1 MSERRAAALG
11 AGVIGALLL
20 VVGLLMIATGVFART
35 HSFGG
40 GGGGEDRRATA
51 TALRGRIDQAL
62 AGAARALEPKAL
74 SAARLSEI
82 VSGLD
87 LDADV
92 HTFEDLL
99 ENEDWWAPYRSEFPL
114 SGVVTAS
121 GALAV
126 MVGQEAS
133 PKTLAPQAVGQAPAA
148 TRAVLASGVPD
159 LGGSPVVRR
168 ARETGV
174 GSGVTGMQGTAFLLA
189 AARVPPGKNHVPGAV
204 VILGTPLER
213 PALQAVADGA
223 GTAVVLSDG
232 KRVLAAAGP
241 EAART
246 ALAALVGREAGA
258 GEAGLIKVEGGQ
270 AGVTVAI
277 DRSLWLDA

>member
-87 LDADV
+87 LDADA

-114 SGVVTAS
+114 SGVVTAN
-121 GALAV
+121 GALA
-126 MVGQEAS
+126 MLGAGAADLS
-133 PKTLAPQAVGQAPAA
+133 GAPAVKQA
-148 TRAVLASGVPD
+148 REAGVASGVT
-159 LGGSPVVRR
+159 
-168 ARETGV
+168 AI
-174 GSGVTGMQGTAFLLA
+174 QGQAFLFA
-189 AARVPPGKNHVPGAV
+189 AARVPRGKKHAPGAV
-204 VILGTPLER
+204 VIVGKPIER
-213 PALQAVADGA
+213 PALQVVAEGAATAVA
-223 GTAVVLSDG
+223 LSDG
-232 KRVLAAAGP
+232 KRVLASAGP
-241 EAART
+241 
-246 ALAALVGREAGA
+246 
-258 GEAGLIKVEGGQ
+258 
-270 AGVTVAI
+270 
-277 DRSLWLDA
+277 

>member
-87 LDADV
+87 LDADA

-99 ENEDWWAPYRSEFPL
+99 ENEDWWAPYRSEFPV
-114 SGVVTAS
+114 SGVVTAN
-121 GALAV
+121 GALA
-126 MVGQEAS
+126 MLGAEPGDLSNAPIARHAREAG
-133 PKTLAPQAVGQAPAA
+133 V
-148 TRAVLASGVPD
+148 ASGIAA
-159 LGGSPVVRR
+159 L
-168 ARETGV
+168 
-174 GSGVTGMQGTAFLLA
+174 QGNAYLIA
-189 AARVPPGKNHVPGAV
+189 AARVPRDKRASGAV
-204 VILGTPLER
+204 VVVGKPFER
-213 PALQAVADGA
+213 AALQ
-223 GTAVVLSDG
+223 
-232 KRVLAAAGP
+232 
-241 EAART
+241 
-246 ALAALVGREAGA
+246 
-258 GEAGLIKVEGGQ
+258 
-270 AGVTVAI
+270 TVAEG
-277 DRSLWLDA
+277 AAT